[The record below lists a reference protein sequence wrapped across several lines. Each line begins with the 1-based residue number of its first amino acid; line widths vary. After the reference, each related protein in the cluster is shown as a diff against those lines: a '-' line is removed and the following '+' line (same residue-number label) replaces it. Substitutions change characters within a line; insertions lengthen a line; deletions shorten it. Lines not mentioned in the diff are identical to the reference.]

1 MKNEVL
7 VIDDESAEENDEFYE
22 FEGVEYHTKSIL
34 DPSTEELYK
43 DVEVV
48 SSSEDK
54 KSLDEKKKEDHKI
67 EMRNYEG
74 CPAFSFDKSDDLL

>member
-1 MKNEVL
+1 MVN
-7 VIDDESAEENDEFYE
+7 
-22 FEGVEYHTKSIL
+22 
-34 DPSTEELYK
+34 K
-43 DVEVV
+43 DGEVV